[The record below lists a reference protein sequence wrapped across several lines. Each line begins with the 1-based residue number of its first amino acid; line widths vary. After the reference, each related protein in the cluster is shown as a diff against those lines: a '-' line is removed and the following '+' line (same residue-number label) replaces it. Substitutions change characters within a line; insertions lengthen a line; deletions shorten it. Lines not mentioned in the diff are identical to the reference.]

1 MFRFEEPA
9 YLYLLILLPVLA
21 AFYLYSNY
29 RRRKAIRRF
38 GDPELMAQL
47 MPDVSKYRPD
57 VKFWLVWAAIGLFSV
72 LLARPQFGSKLE
84 TVKRQ
89 GVEVIIAL
97 DISNSML
104 AEDVKPSRL
113 EKAKRLV
120 AQLVDR
126 MENDKMGM
134 IVFAGD
140 AFTQLPITSDYIS
153 AKMFLETIDP
163 SLISKQGTAI
173 GAALNL
179 GIRSFTPQEGVG
191 RTIILITDGENHE
204 GGAIEA
210 AKNASEKGIQVNV
223 LGVGMPDGAP
233 IPVEGT
239 NDYRKDRDGNVI
251 VTRLN
256 EQMCQEVAKTG
267 NGIYVRVD
275 NSNNA
280 QRAITKEIDK
290 MAKADVETQ
299 VYTEFNEQFQAVTWI
314 ILILLLAEMLILERK
329 NPLFRNF
336 HLFSNKNANNRTGN
350 DVV

>member
-1 MFRFEEPA
+1 MFRFEEPTN
-9 YLYLLILLPVLA
+9 LYLLIMLPFLS

-29 RRRKAIRRF
+29 RRRKAIRKF
-38 GDPELMAQL
+38 GDPVLMAQL

-57 VKFWLVWAAIGLFSV
+57 VKFWLVFAAIGLFAV

-89 GVEVIIAL
+89 GVEVMIAL

-104 AEDVKPSRL
+104 AQDVQPSRL

-120 AQLVDR
+120 AQLVDK
-126 MENDKMGM
+126 MENDKVGM

-153 AKMFLETIDP
+153 AKMFLESINP

-173 GAALNL
+173 GAAINL
-179 GIRSFTPQEGVG
+179 ATRSFTPQEGVG
-191 RTIILITDGENHE
+191 RAVIVITDGENHE
-204 GGAIEA
+204 GGAVEA
-210 AKNASEKGIQVNV
+210 AKAAAEKGIQVSV

-239 NDYRKDRDGNVI
+239 NDFRRDRDGNVV

-256 EQMCQEVAKTG
+256 EQMCQEIAQAG
-267 NGIYVRVD
+267 DGIYVRVD
-275 NSNNA
+275 NSNAA
-280 QRAITKEIDK
+280 QKVIAQEINK

-299 VYTEFNEQFQAVTWI
+299 VYTEFNEQFQAVAWI
-314 ILILLLAEMLILERK
+314 ILLLLLAEMLILERK
-329 NPLFRNF
+329 NPLFRNI
-336 HLFSNKNANNRTGN
+336 HLFKKEERY
-350 DVV
+350 DDEK

>member
-1 MFRFEEPA
+1 MFRFEEPT
-9 YLYLLILLPVLA
+9 YLYLLLLLPFLA

-29 RRRKAIRRF
+29 RRRKAIRKF
-38 GDPELMAQL
+38 GDPVLMAQL

-57 VKFWLVWAAIGLFSV
+57 VKFWLVFAAIGLFAV

-89 GVEVIIAL
+89 GVEVMIAL

-104 AEDVKPSRL
+104 AQDVQPSRL

-120 AQLVDR
+120 AQLVDK
-126 MENDKMGM
+126 MENDKVGM

-153 AKMFLETIDP
+153 AKMFLESINP

-173 GAALNL
+173 GAAINL
-179 GIRSFTPQEGVG
+179 ATRSFTPQEGVG
-191 RTIILITDGENHE
+191 RAVIVITDGENHE
-204 GGAIEA
+204 GGAVEA
-210 AKNASEKGIQVNV
+210 AKAAAEKGIQVSV

-239 NDYRKDRDGNVI
+239 NDFRRARDGNVV

-256 EQMCQEVAKTG
+256 EQMCQEIAQAG
-267 NGIYVRVD
+267 DGIYVRVD
-275 NSNNA
+275 NSNAA
-280 QRAITKEIDK
+280 QKVIAQEINK

-299 VYTEFNEQFQAVTWI
+299 VYTEFNEQFQAVAWI
-314 ILILLLAEMLILERK
+314 ILLLLLAEMLILERK
-329 NPLFRNF
+329 NPLFRNI
-336 HLFSNKNANNRTGN
+336 HLFKKEERY
-350 DVV
+350 DDEK

>member
-1 MFRFEEPA
+1 MFRFEEPT
-9 YLYLLILLPVLA
+9 YLYLLLLLPFLA

-29 RRRKAIRRF
+29 RRQKAIRKF
-38 GDPELMAQL
+38 GDPVLMAQL

-57 VKFWLVWAAIGLFSV
+57 VKFWLVFAAIGLFAV

-89 GVEVIIAL
+89 GVEVMIAL

-104 AEDVKPSRL
+104 AQDVQPSRL

-120 AQLVDR
+120 AQLVDK
-126 MENDKMGM
+126 MENDKVGM

-153 AKMFLETIDP
+153 AKMFLESINP

-173 GAALNL
+173 GAAINL
-179 GIRSFTPQEGVG
+179 ATRSFTPQEGVG
-191 RTIILITDGENHE
+191 RAVIVITDGENHE
-204 GGAIEA
+204 GGAVEA
-210 AKNASEKGIQVNV
+210 AKAAAEKGIQVSV

-239 NDYRKDRDGNVI
+239 NDFRRDRDGNVV

-256 EQMCQEVAKTG
+256 EQMCQEIAQAG
-267 NGIYVRVD
+267 DGIYVRVD
-275 NSNNA
+275 NSNAA
-280 QRAITKEIDK
+280 QKVIAQEINK

-299 VYTEFNEQFQAVTWI
+299 VYTEFNEQFQAVAWI
-314 ILILLLAEMLILERK
+314 ILLLLLAEMLILERK
-329 NPLFRNF
+329 NPLFRNI
-336 HLFSNKNANNRTGN
+336 HLFKKEERY
-350 DVV
+350 DDEK

>member
-1 MFRFEEPA
+1 MFRFEEPT
-9 YLYLLILLPVLA
+9 YLYLLLLLPFLA

-29 RRRKAIRRF
+29 RRRKAIRKF
-38 GDPELMAQL
+38 GDPVLMAQL

-57 VKFWLVWAAIGLFSV
+57 VKFWLVFAAIGLFAV

-89 GVEVIIAL
+89 GVEVMIAL

-104 AEDVKPSRL
+104 AQDVQPSRL

-120 AQLVDR
+120 AQLVDK
-126 MENDKMGM
+126 MENDKVGM

-153 AKMFLETIDP
+153 PKMFLESINP

-173 GAALNL
+173 GAAINL
-179 GIRSFTPQEGVG
+179 ATRSFTPQEGVG
-191 RTIILITDGENHE
+191 RAVIVITDGENHE
-204 GGAIEA
+204 GGAVEA
-210 AKNASEKGIQVNV
+210 AKAAAEKGIQVSV

-239 NDYRKDRDGNVI
+239 NDFRRDRDGNVV

-256 EQMCQEVAKTG
+256 EQMCQEIAQAG
-267 NGIYVRVD
+267 DGIYVRVD
-275 NSNNA
+275 NSNAA
-280 QRAITKEIDK
+280 QKVIAQEINK

-299 VYTEFNEQFQAVTWI
+299 VYTEFNEQFQAVAWI
-314 ILILLLAEMLILERK
+314 ILLLLLAEMLILERK
-329 NPLFRNF
+329 NPLFRNI
-336 HLFSNKNANNRTGN
+336 HLFKKEERY
-350 DVV
+350 DDEK

>member
-1 MFRFEEPA
+1 MFRFEEPT
-9 YLYLLILLPVLA
+9 YLYPLLLLPFLA

-29 RRRKAIRRF
+29 RRRKAIRKF
-38 GDPELMAQL
+38 GDPVLMAQL

-57 VKFWLVWAAIGLFSV
+57 VKFWLVFAAIGLFAV

-89 GVEVIIAL
+89 GVEVMIAL

-104 AEDVKPSRL
+104 AQDVQPSRL

-120 AQLVDR
+120 AQLVDK
-126 MENDKMGM
+126 MENDKVGM

-153 AKMFLETIDP
+153 AKMFLESINP

-173 GAALNL
+173 GAAINL
-179 GIRSFTPQEGVG
+179 ATRSFTPQEGVG
-191 RTIILITDGENHE
+191 RAVIVITDGENHE
-204 GGAIEA
+204 GGAVEA
-210 AKNASEKGIQVNV
+210 AKAAAEKGIQVSV

-239 NDYRKDRDGNVI
+239 NDFRRDRDGNVV

-256 EQMCQEVAKTG
+256 EQMCQEIAQAG
-267 NGIYVRVD
+267 DGIYVRVD
-275 NSNNA
+275 NSNAA
-280 QRAITKEIDK
+280 QKVIAQEINK

-299 VYTEFNEQFQAVTWI
+299 VYTEFNEQFQAVAWI
-314 ILILLLAEMLILERK
+314 ILLLLLAEMLILERK
-329 NPLFRNF
+329 NPLFRNI
-336 HLFSNKNANNRTGN
+336 HLFKKEERY
-350 DVV
+350 DDEK

>member
-1 MFRFEEPA
+1 MFRFEEPT
-9 YLYLLILLPVLA
+9 YLYLLLLLPFLE

-29 RRRKAIRRF
+29 RRRKAIRKF
-38 GDPELMAQL
+38 GDPVLMAQL

-57 VKFWLVWAAIGLFSV
+57 VKFWLVFAAIGLFAV

-89 GVEVIIAL
+89 GVEVMIAL

-104 AEDVKPSRL
+104 AQDVQPSRL

-120 AQLVDR
+120 AQLVDK
-126 MENDKMGM
+126 MENDKVGM

-153 AKMFLETIDP
+153 AKMFLESINP

-173 GAALNL
+173 GAAINL
-179 GIRSFTPQEGVG
+179 ATRSFTPQEGVG
-191 RTIILITDGENHE
+191 RAVIVITDGENHE
-204 GGAIEA
+204 GGAVEA
-210 AKNASEKGIQVNV
+210 AKAAAEKGIQVSV

-239 NDYRKDRDGNVI
+239 NDFRRDRDGNVV

-256 EQMCQEVAKTG
+256 EQMCQEIAQAG
-267 NGIYVRVD
+267 DGIYVRVD
-275 NSNNA
+275 NSNAA
-280 QRAITKEIDK
+280 QKVIAQEINK

-299 VYTEFNEQFQAVTWI
+299 VYTEFNEQFQAVAWI
-314 ILILLLAEMLILERK
+314 ILLLLLAEMLILERK
-329 NPLFRNF
+329 NPLFRNI
-336 HLFSNKNANNRTGN
+336 HLFKKEERY
-350 DVV
+350 DDEK